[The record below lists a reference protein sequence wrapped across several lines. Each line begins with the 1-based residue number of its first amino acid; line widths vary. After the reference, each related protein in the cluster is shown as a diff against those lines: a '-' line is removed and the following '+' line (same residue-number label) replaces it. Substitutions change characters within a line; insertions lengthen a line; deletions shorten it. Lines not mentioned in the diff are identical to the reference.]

1 MENKIIDINNPIKG
15 STESMLKAIGS
26 YDGLLDGAYNLREN
40 GSCAGRRSTKGI
52 NIADHPSAPGLL
64 ITVAPGTKGEKV
76 YVPACVTEAGISDRV
91 MNEFVIGEGADVVIV
106 AGCGVHSEGK
116 ESLHSGDHIFH
127 LAKNSKIEYLEKH
140 IGTGVSDKKR
150 IDTHT
155 VFELG
160 EGASVVMV
168 SEQIGG
174 VNNAHRNTIAK
185 LSAGAVLSVSERL
198 LTDGD
203 DKVTTEFTVTLDGD
217 NSKAD
222 VVSRSVARGNSFQG
236 YVSRIEGNAICSGH
250 TECDAIL
257 TDNGRVEAT
266 PCLAAQ
272 CPDADLIHE
281 AAIGKIAGEQIIKL
295 CSLGLTKEEAE
306 RKIIEGFLK

>member
-1 MENKIIDINNPIKG
+1 MDNKKTEMNNSLKS
-15 STESMLKAIGS
+15 STESMLKLIGS
-26 YDGLLDGAYNLREN
+26 YDGLFDGAYNLREN
-40 GSCAGRRSTKGI
+40 GSCAGRRSTKNI
-52 NIADHPSAPGLL
+52 DIADHPSAPGLL

-76 YVPACVTEAGISDRV
+76 YVPACVTESGISDRV
-91 MNEFVIGEGADVVIV
+91 MNEFVIGEGADVQIV

-127 LAKNSKIEYLEKH
+127 LAKNSRIEYLEKH

-155 VFELG
+155 VFRLE
-160 EGASVVMV
+160 EGASVIMI

-174 VNNAHRNTIAK
+174 VNNAHRDTTATLAENA
-185 LSAGAVLSVSERL
+185 LLSVSERL

-222 VVSRSVARGNSFQG
+222 VVSRSVARGESYQS

-257 TDNGRVEAT
+257 TENGRVEAA
-266 PCLAAQ
+266 PCLAEK
-272 CPDADLIHE
+272 CPDAALIHE

-306 RKIIEGFLK
+306 KKIIEGFLK

>member
-1 MENKIIDINNPIKG
+1 M
-15 STESMLKAIGS
+15 
-26 YDGLLDGAYNLREN
+26 
-40 GSCAGRRSTKGI
+40 
-52 NIADHPSAPGLL
+52 
-64 ITVAPGTKGEKV
+64 
-76 YVPACVTEAGISDRV
+76 
-91 MNEFVIGEGADVVIV
+91 
-106 AGCGVHSEGK
+106 
-116 ESLHSGDHIFH
+116 
-127 LAKNSKIEYLEKH
+127 
-140 IGTGVSDKKR
+140 SDKKR

-155 VFELG
+155 VFRLE
-160 EGASVVMV
+160 EGASVIMI

-174 VNNAHRNTIAK
+174 VNNAHRDTTATLAENA
-185 LSAGAVLSVSERL
+185 LLSVSERL

-222 VVSRSVARGNSFQG
+222 VVSRSVARGESYQS

-257 TDNGRVEAT
+257 TENGRVEAA
-266 PCLAAQ
+266 PCLAEK
-272 CPDADLIHE
+272 CPDAALIHE

-306 RKIIEGFLK
+306 KKIIEGFLK